1 MTHVCGPA
9 CFNKI
14 QYFRLPVITTK
25 QARVG
30 YMAKNKA
37 MAFTGNRSI
46 SSIGISF
53 LR

>member
-1 MTHVCGPA
+1 MTHVYGPV

-30 YMAKNKA
+30 YMAKNIKRWPSQA
-37 MAFTGNRSI
+37 TA
-46 SSIGISF
+46 
-53 LR
+53 LYLQ

>member
-1 MTHVCGPA
+1 MTHVCGPV

-30 YMAKNKA
+30 YMAKKKRWPSQA
-37 MAFTGNRSI
+37 TA
-46 SSIGISF
+46 
-53 LR
+53 LYLQ

>member
-1 MTHVCGPA
+1 MTHVCGPV

-25 QARVG
+25 QD
-30 YMAKNKA
+30 KA